1 MRRKV
6 KGAGTIQP
14 LSDLRVVEWAQEV
27 AGAVC
32 SRALADL
39 GADVIK
45 VEPPEGDPARY
56 AGPFPN
62 DQPDLEKSGR
72 FLSLNVNK
80 RGITLDTD
88 SSSGRDALLDLIR
101 EADVFVTDFR
111 PPQLR
116 ERKVEFPELSAINS
130 RLVMAAISP
139 FGQTGPYRDFKG
151 GELIAWHAGGL
162 GYETPAHAVTDPD
175 SQPPLKLAGQQAMHL
190 SGWAA
195 ATGVMLALA
204 DRDSTGQGQLVD
216 VSSMEAVANII
227 RGSLIL
233 HPYDVSRVGR
243 TRQKSGFSAS
253 PMFQCKDGYVS
264 ISLSQER
271 WWKTLI
277 EAPGAPPELKG
288 PDYADAGGRR
298 LNATA
303 LEALITSWFM
313 QYTRE
318 QLYDIFIPLHLPCF
332 PVNSMREV
340 TGSRQY
346 AAREYFATQDHP
358 FAGAVTHPGPVTR
371 MAGVERQP
379 RLPAPT
385 LGGNDGVGFNDIRQ
399 SAHDESSQPNA
410 GSDASPGKLPLE
422 GVRVLDFGWFYAAPH
437 TGAWLGAMGAE
448 VIRVESA
455 ARIEYNREAANARA
469 EGLPGIN
476 RSSIWNGVNFSKLG
490 VTLNLS
496 TDEGKNLAR
505 QLAGKCDIVIENF
518 SAGVMDR
525 LGLGYG
531 SLSEVNPGAI
541 LLSCSTLGAFG
552 PESKVSGLGPNIQVY
567 AGLPHLSGYEDGP
580 PALGGGSWPD
590 FVVGIIGTFATL
602 VALRDRKRT
611 GRGQHIDLAMAEV
624 ITSMIPEAVMDYL
637 MNGKEHG
644 RQGNHDPEMSPHSVY
659 PASGYDQ
666 WVAIAVSNDDEW
678 RAMCEVAGHPEWI
691 ENPKF
696 ADLKSRKKN
705 EAELD
710 SLISEWTKRE
720 SPYGIMHTLQEAG
733 VSAAPVMSVFDL
745 VASPH
750 LLERGY
756 FVDIDHPEVGPRM
769 TPGIPVKFSG
779 MPNLNYYAAPTLGQ
793 HNEFVLKEIVGLDDA
808 TYSRLVADR
817 VIY

>member
-1 MRRKV
+1 M
-6 KGAGTIQP
+6 
-14 LSDLRVVEWAQEV
+14 
-27 AGAVC
+27 C

-62 DQPDLEKSGR
+62 DQPHREKSGR

-80 RGITLDTD
+80 RGITLDAD
-88 SSSGRDALLDLIR
+88 SSSGRDALLDLVR

-116 ERKVEFPELSAINS
+116 VRDLEFPSLAAVNS

-204 DRDSTGQGQLVD
+204 DRESTGQGQLVD

-313 QYTRE
+313 EYTRE
-318 QLYDIFIPLHLPCF
+318 ELYDIFIPLHLPCF

-340 TGSRQY
+340 TGSPQY
-346 AAREYFATQDHP
+346 AAREYFATQVHP
-358 FAGAVTHPGPVTR
+358 VAGAVTHPGPVTR

-385 LGGNDGVGFNDIRQ
+385 LGGNDGVVFNDIRQ
-399 SAHDESSQPNA
+399 SAPDESSQPNA
-410 GSDASPGKLPLE
+410 GSDGSPGKLPLE

-496 TDEGKNLAR
+496 TDEGKKLAH
-505 QLAGKCDIVIENF
+505 QLAGKCDVVIENF

-525 LGLGYG
+525 LGLGYA
-531 SLSEVNPGAI
+531 SLSEINPGAI

-756 FVDIDHPEVGPRM
+756 FVDIDHLEVGPRM

-808 TYSRLVADR
+808 TYDRLVSDR

>member
-1 MRRKV
+1 M
-6 KGAGTIQP
+6 
-14 LSDLRVVEWAQEV
+14 
-27 AGAVC
+27 C

-45 VEPPEGDPARY
+45 VEPPEGDPARF

-62 DQPDLEKSGR
+62 DQPHIEKSGR

-80 RGITLDTD
+80 RGITLDMD
-88 SSSGRDALLDLIR
+88 SSSGRDALLDLVR

-116 ERKVEFPELSAINS
+116 ERNLEFPSLAAVSS

-204 DRDSTGQGQLVD
+204 DRESTGQGQLVD

-358 FAGAVTHPGPVTR
+358 VAGPVTYPGPVTR
-371 MAGVERQP
+371 LAGVERQP

-385 LGGNDGVGFNDIRQ
+385 LGGIDAAGFNNVRQ
-399 SAHDESSQPNA
+399 QAPEQSHQSDA
-410 GSDASPGKLPLE
+410 GRDASPGKLPLE

-437 TGAWLGAMGAE
+437 TGAWLGALGAE

-469 EGLPGIN
+469 EGIPGIN

-496 TDEGKNLAR
+496 TDEGKSLAR
-505 QLAGKCDIVIENF
+505 QLARTCDVVIENF

-525 LGLGYG
+525 LGLGYD
-531 SLSEVNPGAI
+531 SLSKLNPGAI

-602 VALRDRKRT
+602 VALRDRRRT
-611 GRGQHIDLAMAEV
+611 DKGQHIDLAMAEV

-678 RAMCEVAGHPEWI
+678 RAMCKVAGHPEWI
-691 ENPKF
+691 EDPRF

-750 LLERGY
+750 MLERGY
-756 FVDIDHPEVGPRM
+756 FVDINHPEVGPRM

-779 MPNLNYYAAPTLGQ
+779 MPKLNYYAAPTLGQ
-793 HNEFVLKEIVGLDDA
+793 HNDFVFKEIVGLDDE

>member
-1 MRRKV
+1 M
-6 KGAGTIQP
+6 
-14 LSDLRVVEWAQEV
+14 
-27 AGAVC
+27 C

-62 DQPDLEKSGR
+62 DQPHREKSGR
-72 FLSLNVNK
+72 FLSLNANK
-80 RGITLDTD
+80 RGITLDMD

-116 ERKVEFPELSAINS
+116 ERNLEFPSLAAVSS

-313 QYTRE
+313 EYTRE

-340 TGSRQY
+340 TGSPQY

-358 FAGAVTHPGPVTR
+358 VAGAVTHPGPVTR

-422 GVRVLDFGWFYAAPH
+422 GIRVLDFGWFYAAPH
-437 TGAWLGAMGAE
+437 TGAWLGALGAE

-496 TDEGKNLAR
+496 TDEGKKLAR
-505 QLAGKCDIVIENF
+505 KLAGKCDIVIENF

-531 SLSEVNPGAI
+531 SLSEVKSWRHSPE
-541 LLSCSTLGAFG
+541 LLHFG
-552 PESKVSGLGPNIQVY
+552 
-567 AGLPHLSGYEDGP
+567 
-580 PALGGGSWPD
+580 
-590 FVVGIIGTFATL
+590 
-602 VALRDRKRT
+602 
-611 GRGQHIDLAMAEV
+611 
-624 ITSMIPEAVMDYL
+624 
-637 MNGKEHG
+637 
-644 RQGNHDPEMSPHSVY
+644 
-659 PASGYDQ
+659 
-666 WVAIAVSNDDEW
+666 
-678 RAMCEVAGHPEWI
+678 
-691 ENPKF
+691 
-696 ADLKSRKKN
+696 
-705 EAELD
+705 
-710 SLISEWTKRE
+710 
-720 SPYGIMHTLQEAG
+720 G
-733 VSAAPVMSVFDL
+733 VRS
-745 VASPH
+745 
-750 LLERGY
+750 
-756 FVDIDHPEVGPRM
+756 
-769 TPGIPVKFSG
+769 
-779 MPNLNYYAAPTLGQ
+779 
-793 HNEFVLKEIVGLDDA
+793 
-808 TYSRLVADR
+808 
-817 VIY
+817 

>member
-1 MRRKV
+1 MC
-6 KGAGTIQP
+6 A
-14 LSDLRVVEWAQEV
+14 
-27 AGAVC
+27 
-32 SRALADL
+32 RALADL
-39 GADVIK
+39 GADVVK
-45 VEPPEGDPARY
+45 VEPPEGDPARFV
-56 AGPFPN
+56 GPFPN
-62 DQPDLEKSGR
+62 GRPHTEKSGR

-80 RGITLDTD
+80 RGTTIDLH
-88 SSSGRDALLDLIR
+88 SNSGRDALLALV
-101 EADVFVTDFR
+101 EKADVFVTDYL
-111 PPQLR
+111 PPDLR
-116 ERKVEFPELSAINS
+116 KRDLEFPSLEAVNS

-151 GELIAWHAGGL
+151 GELISWHVGGL

-190 SGWAA
+190 SGWTA
-195 ATGVMLALA
+195 ATGAMLALA
-204 DRDSTGQGQLVD
+204 HRDSTGHGQLVD

-243 TRQKSGFSAS
+243 TREKSGFSAS

-271 WWKTLI
+271 WWKTLVD
-277 EAPGAPPELKG
+277 APGAPAELKG
-288 PDYADAGGRR
+288 TDYADAGARR

-313 QYTRE
+313 KYTRAE
-318 QLYDIFIPLHLPCF
+318 LYDTFIPLHLPCF

-340 TGSRQY
+340 TGSPQY

-358 FAGAVTHPGPVTR
+358 IAGTVTHPGPVTR
-371 MAGVERQP
+371 LIGVERQP
-379 RLPAPT
+379 RLHAPT
-385 LGGNDGVGFNDIRQ
+385 LGGNDG
-399 SAHDESSQPNA
+399 A
-410 GSDASPGKLPLE
+410 GLNEVRPSTAVELHQSDAGNDGAVGKLPLE
-422 GVRVLDFGWFYAAPH
+422 GIRVLDFGWFYAAPH

-448 VIRVESA
+448 VVRVESA
-455 ARIEYNREAANARA
+455 ARIEFNREASNARA
-469 EGLPGIN
+469 EGIPGIN
-476 RSSIWNGVNFSKLG
+476 RSSIWNGVNFNKLG

-496 TDEGKNLAR
+496 TDEGKKLAR
-505 QLAGKCDIVIENF
+505 QLASQCDVVVENF

-531 SLSEVNPGAI
+531 SLSETNPGAI
-541 LLSCSTLGAFG
+541 LLSCSTLGAAG

-567 AGLPHLSGYEDGP
+567 AGLPYLSGYEDGP

-590 FVVGIIGTFATL
+590 FVVGIIGAFSTL

-644 RQGNHDPEMSPHSVY
+644 RQGNHDPHMSPHSVY
-659 PASGYDQ
+659 PASGHDQ
-666 WVAIAVSNDDEW
+666 WVAIAISNDDEW
-678 RAMCEVAGHPEWI
+678 RALCEAAGRPEWT
-691 ENPKF
+691 EDPRF
-696 ADLKSRKKN
+696 ADLESRKKN
-705 EAELD
+705 ESELD
-710 SLISEWTKRE
+710 ALISEWTIRE
-720 SPYGIMHTLQEAG
+720 SPYGLMHTLQEAG
-733 VSAAPVMSVFDL
+733 VAAAPVMSVFDL
-745 VASPH
+745 VASKH
-750 LLERGY
+750 LRERGY
-756 FVDIDHPEVGPRM
+756 FVEIDHPEVGPRM

-779 MPNLNYYAAPTLGQ
+779 MPNLNYYPAPILGQ
-793 HNEFVLKEIVGLDDA
+793 HNEFVFKEIVGLDDE
-808 TYSRLVADR
+808 TYARLVEDK

>member
-1 MRRKV
+1 M
-6 KGAGTIQP
+6 
-14 LSDLRVVEWAQEV
+14 
-27 AGAVC
+27 C

-45 VEPPEGDPARY
+45 VEPPEGDPARF

-62 DQPDLEKSGR
+62 DQPHREKSGR
-72 FLSLNVNK
+72 FLSLNANK
-80 RGITLDTD
+80 RGITLDAD

-116 ERKVEFPELSAINS
+116 ELNLEFPSLAAVSS

-151 GELIAWHAGGL
+151 GELIAWHSGGL

-204 DRDSTGQGQLVD
+204 DRDSTGHGQLVD
-216 VSSMEAVANII
+216 VSSMEAIANII

-313 QYTRE
+313 EYTRE

-340 TGSRQY
+340 TGSPQY

-358 FAGAVTHPGPVTR
+358 VAGPVTHPGPITR
-371 MAGVERQP
+371 LIGVERQP

-385 LGGNDGVGFNDIRQ
+385 LGENDGVGFNDIRQ
-399 SAHDESSQPNA
+399 SAPDESSQPNA

-437 TGAWLGAMGAE
+437 TGAWLGALGAE

-496 TDEGKNLAR
+496 TDEGKKLAR
-505 QLAGKCDIVIENF
+505 QLAGKCDVVIENF

-678 RAMCEVAGHPEWI
+678 RAMCKVAGHPEWI

-793 HNEFVLKEIVGLDDA
+793 HNEFILKEIVGLDDA
-808 TYSRLVADR
+808 TYDRLVSDR